1 MARLTSRVVRE
12 TRDELVR
19 AGATEAAIDQ
29 FVAEIVNCTPAVAES
44 VCRAWREKCR
54 RRAPA
59 AGRQVKAPG
68 SRRRPSRR
76 LPQEKPGA
84 CRAET
89 AAECERCPAGRFLAC
104 LMGEREPCG

>member
-44 VCRAWREKCR
+44 VCRAWREKYR
-54 RRAPA
+54 RR
-59 AGRQVKAPG
+59 
-68 SRRRPSRR
+68 
-76 LPQEKPGA
+76 A